1 METDWGF
8 EEVSPEQ
15 LREYIQKKKESD
27 YLLIDVRQPVEYTA
41 GHIPGAN
48 LIPLMELE
56 SKLFELPQDKEMVFY
71 CRSGSRSRAASA
83 LVTEGEISEK
93 KIYNL
98 AGGIMAWDGKILPDF
113 PKVEVFDKRKDLAEL
128 LFMSMDLEKG
138 AWRFYSYIVE
148 RFGSESFAKTIEH
161 LAQAETAHARTIYR
175 FWQGSVDQ
183 PEPFESLFSKLKG
196 EVLEGGESL
205 DEVLERVET
214 IKENLC
220 LNLLEMA
227 LDIEYSAYDL
237 YRTMAEQTENEEAK
251 TAFLSIAQAEK
262 AHMQAIA
269 KAVSHCPEVGGGL
282 TSQFS
287 PQ

>member
-15 LREYIQKKKESD
+15 LREYIQKVKESD
-27 YLLIDVRQPVEYTA
+27 YLLIDVRQPVEYSA
-41 GHIPGAN
+41 GHIPGAR

-56 SKLFELPQDKEMVFY
+56 SKLFELPEDRDMIFY
-71 CRSGSRSRAASA
+71 CRSGNRSRAASV
-83 LVTEGEISEK
+83 LVAESEISDK
-93 KIYNL
+93 AIYNL
-98 AGGIMAWDGKILPDF
+98 VGGAMAWDGKILPDF
-113 PKVEVFDKRKDLAEL
+113 PKVEVFDKGKDLAEL
-128 LFMSMDLEKG
+128 LFKSMDLEKG
-138 AWRFYSYIVE
+138 AFRFYKYVLD
-148 RFGSESFAKTIEH
+148 RFGTEQFAKTMEH

-175 FWQGSVDQ
+175 FWQESVDQ
-183 PEPFESLFSKLKG
+183 PDPFESLFSKLKG

-205 DEVLERVET
+205 HDVLKRVET
-214 IKENLC
+214 IKENVC

-237 YRTMAEQTENEEAK
+237 YRTMAEQTESVEAK

-269 KAVSHCPEVGGGL
+269 RAVSHCPEVGGGR
-282 TSQFS
+282 TH
-287 PQ
+287 

>member
-15 LREYIQKKKESD
+15 LREYIRKTKESD

-56 SKLFELPQDKEMVFY
+56 SKLFELPEDKEMVFY
-71 CRSGSRSRAASA
+71 CRSGSRARAASA
-83 LVTEGEISEK
+83 LVAEGEISGK

-98 AGGIMAWDGKILPDF
+98 TGGIMAWDGKILPDF
-113 PKVEVFDKRKDLAEL
+113 PKVEVFDKSKSLAEL
-128 LFMSMDLEKG
+128 LFISMDLEKG
-138 AWRFYSYIVE
+138 AWRFYTYIVDK
-148 RFGSESFAKTIEH
+148 FGSESFAKTIEH
-161 LAQAETAHARTIYR
+161 LVHAETAHAKTIYR
-175 FWQGSVDQ
+175 FWKKSEPQ
-183 PEPFESLFSKLKG
+183 PQPFEALFAELRG
-196 EVLEGGESL
+196 EILEGGERL
-205 DEVLERVET
+205 DDVLQRVET
-214 IKENLC
+214 IQENVC

-237 YRTMAEQTENEEAK
+237 YRAMAEQTENEEAK

-269 KAVSHCPEVGGGL
+269 RAVSHCPEVG
-282 TSQFS
+282 
-287 PQ
+287 

>member
-8 EEVSPEQ
+8 EEISPEQ
-15 LREYIQKKKESD
+15 LREYRQKKKESD

-56 SKLFELPQDKEMVFY
+56 SKLFELPEDKEMVFY
-71 CRSGSRSRAASA
+71 CRSGSRARAASA
-83 LVTEGEISEK
+83 LVAEGEISDK

-113 PKVEVFDKRKDLAEL
+113 PKVEVFDKSKSLAEL
-128 LFMSMDLEKG
+128 LFISMDLEKG
-138 AWRFYSYIVE
+138 AWRFYTYIVD
-148 RFGSESFAKTIEH
+148 RFGSQSFAKTIEH
-161 LAQAETAHARTIYR
+161 LVHAETAHAKTIYR
-175 FWQGSVDQ
+175 FWKKSEPQ
-183 PEPFESLFSKLKG
+183 PQPFEALFTELRG
-196 EVLEGGESL
+196 EILEGGASL
-205 DEVLERVET
+205 DEVLQRVET

-237 YRTMAEQTENEEAK
+237 YRTMAEQTESEEAK

-269 KAVSHCPEVGGGL
+269 RAVSHCPEVGGGS
-282 TSQFS
+282 TH
-287 PQ
+287 